1 MSTGK
6 RIGYIRVSSADQ
18 NIARQQ
24 AEMEKLQ
31 LNKLYVEH
39 ASGKNTTQRPQLQ
52 LMLDYLRDDDE
63 LYVVSM
69 DRLARNLEDLLRL
82 VNELQSK
89 GVTVHFLKENMTF
102 SPGTSDPMSKMLLS
116 VMGAVAE
123 FERSLIRER
132 QREGIAQAKER
143 GAYTGRK
150 PLPRE
155 KVEEALRLLQ
165 SGMSKQA
172 AARQLGI
179 SRTSLYKYLKTAVD
193 PQISACA
200 NAETEGAPA

>member
-39 ASGKNTTQRPQLQ
+39 ASGKNTTLRPQLQ

-82 VNELQSK
+82 VHELQDK
-89 GVTVHFLKENMTF
+89 GVTVHFLKENLTF
-102 SPGTSDPMSKMLLS
+102 SPGNSDPMSKMLLA

-123 FERSLIRER
+123 FERALIRER
-132 QREGIAQAKER
+132 QREGIAQAKAR
-143 GAYTGRK
+143 GLYKGRK
-150 PLPRE
+150 PLARE
-155 KVEEALRLLQ
+155 KINEALRLIQ
-165 SGMSKQA
+165 SGEPKQSVA
-172 AARQLGI
+172 KQLGI
-179 SRTSLYKYLKTAVD
+179 SRTSLYKYVNAAE
-193 PQISACA
+193 ISADA
-200 NAETEGAPA
+200 NAKKEDAPA